1 MNEGLIPSRYAK
13 ALFEFAG
20 ENNADKRIYDMM
32 HKLEP
37 LTTAAGASTDDKVYA
52 RFLQLLVDN
61 NRLAAMR
68 DIALAYMKIYRRE
81 HKIYLVN
88 VTSAAPFAPAEEE
101 RLKKLIERHLNGG
114 TMEYNHSVDPDL
126 IGGFVVNI
134 NNEKLDASIANE
146 LKQLRLKLLSK

>member
-20 ENNADKRIYDMM
+20 ENNADKRVYDMM
-32 HKLEP
+32 HTLAGSFAAQPSLQQVMANPFVDNADKVKL
-37 LTTAAGASTDDKVYA
+37 LTTAAGAGADDKVYA

-88 VTSAAPFAPAEEE
+88 VTLPHPSHPQ
-101 RLKKLIERHLNGG
+101 RRRDSKSSS
-114 TMEYNHSVDPDL
+114 SV
-126 IGGFVVNI
+126 ISTV
-134 NNEKLDASIANE
+134 AQWSITIVSTPTSSE
-146 LKQLRLKLLSK
+146 VL